1 MPREEVASVRRGSYR
16 VIFDR
21 DESGAW
27 IARVVGLRGSHT
39 HGRTLE
45 QARRRIREALALW
58 AEDADTAE
66 LAEEILLPAPAR
78 AAIRESKD
86 ARYTA
91 DRQRRSAQVAT
102 AEAARLLVEELDL
115 GLRDAGELLDLSYQR
130 VQQLVSSTER
140 PRNS

>member
-1 MPREEVASVRRGSYR
+1 MPRKEVAAVKRGNYR
-16 VIFDR
+16 VTFER

-27 IARVVGLRGSHT
+27 IARVVGLRGCHT

-45 QARRRIREALALW
+45 QARRRVREALALW

-66 LAEEILLPAPAR
+66 LEEEICLPAPAR

-86 ARYTA
+86 ARHTA

-102 AEAARLLVEELDL
+102 AEAARLLVEELEL

-130 VQQLVSSTER
+130 VQQLVSSTA
-140 PRNS
+140 